1 MEKEF
6 LNIKWVHMKDIS
18 RIFSNMVKDK
28 NLSLMGIIIK
38 DSIEMVNL
46 KEKDFTSGI
55 IIQLTM
61 VIFKM
66 GWDVDMER
74 WLKTMEL
81 SMKEILKRILS
92 MVSLNKHISLGRNFR
107 ESFKREKEKMVDYT
121 TQMVYKLK
129 LYKNDFDI
137 FM

>member
-18 RIFSNMVKDK
+18 RIFLNMVKDK

>member
-1 MEKEF
+1 
-6 LNIKWVHMKDIS
+6 
-18 RIFSNMVKDK
+18 
-28 NLSLMGIIIK
+28 
-38 DSIEMVNL
+38 
-46 KEKDFTSGI
+46 
-55 IIQLTM
+55 
-61 VIFKM
+61 
-66 GWDVDMER
+66 MER

-129 LYKNDFDI
+129 LYFSVRI
-137 FM
+137 L

>member
-18 RIFSNMVKDK
+18 KIFLNMVKDK

-46 KEKDFTSGI
+46 KEKDFISGI

-66 GWDVDMER
+66 GWDMDMER

-81 SMKEILKRILS
+81 STKEILNRILS
-92 MVSLNKHISLGRNFR
+92 MVSLNKHINLGRNFR
-107 ESFKREKEKMVDYT
+107 EYFKREKEKMVDYT